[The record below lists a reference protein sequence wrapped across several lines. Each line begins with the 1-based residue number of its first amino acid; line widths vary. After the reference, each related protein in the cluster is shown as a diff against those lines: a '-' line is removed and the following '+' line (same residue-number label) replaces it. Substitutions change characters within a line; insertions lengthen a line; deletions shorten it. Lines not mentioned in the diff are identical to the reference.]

1 MAWSDKVAQDQLREI
16 NSRATAAKNCAAHVV
31 ISKNSTADRQKHRA
45 TSKETDRIT
54 DKNRPCGKCALQH
67 SQGNRALQKAGA
79 KYVINSTTSQRYA
92 KRNIFGF
99 FLSNKLYD
107 WQFRTLYLFTVQ
119 ESSLSTKYAWYTC

>member
-16 NSRATAAKNCAAHVV
+16 NSHATAAKNCAAHAV
-31 ISKNSTADRQKHRA
+31 ISKNSTADRQKHSA

-79 KYVINSTTSQRYA
+79 KYAINSTTSQRYA
-92 KRNIFGF
+92 KRNN
-99 FLSNKLYD
+99 LSHIELYCAQ
-107 WQFRTLYLFTVQ
+107 WEILT
-119 ESSLSTKYAWYTC
+119 S